1 MNRELMVQCLEAF
14 EAVAGPGKKCDAAM
28 AALRAELAQPEP
40 FTPDWAGYRQGK
52 DDALAAFS
60 QEPAAWMNWINDKSL
75 PTFHRTE
82 AAARFWGDNPVPLY
96 LKEQL

>member
-1 MNRELMVQCLEAF
+1 MSKIVMQQALDSLKYL
-14 EAVAGPGKKCDAAM
+14 GHSDASEVVS
-28 AALRAELAQPEP
+28 ALRAELAKEEP
-40 FTPDWAGYRQGK
+40 FNPDWANYRQGRE
-52 DDALAAFS
+52 DALSEFS
-60 QEPAAWMNWINDKSL
+60 QVPVAWMNWINDKSL